1 VQGGTFSTI
10 KMTLTYP
17 DSRAI
22 IWTDLGFGVI
32 VMLESYQGDSES
44 PSSMEELVQIDLPF

>member
-1 VQGGTFSTI
+1 
-10 KMTLTYP
+10 MTLTYP